1 MTRIGHSEKL
11 LFMRVF
17 IAVLVLIFSLQS
29 LTKADDVE
37 DFEIEGIRVGDSL
50 LEHFTEDEINNFES
64 QIYSI
69 PEENKYKRI
78 YILDNIKNYE
88 YLAIDFKLNDDQYIV
103 HGLAG
108 MIDYSNKKECSDK
121 QNEIAKDLKSI
132 ISQEPKKTTITSK
145 YDKTGKSKI
154 YYYYYKLNNG
164 YLQIIC
170 SIYAE
175 HTNIQGGL
183 DLSVRSK
190 EFQMWLDS

>member
-1 MTRIGHSEKL
+1 MK
-11 LFMRVF
+11 VF
-17 IAVLVLIFSLQS
+17 ITVIILIFSLQS
-29 LTKADDVE
+29 WTKADDVE
-37 DFEIEGIRVGDSL
+37 DFEIEGIKVGDSL
-50 LEHFTEDEINNFES
+50 LEYFTEDEINNFEG

-121 QNEIAKDLKSI
+121 QNEIAKDLKSV
-132 ISQEPKKTTITSK
+132 ISQEPKKSTNTSK

>member
-1 MTRIGHSEKL
+1 MKYIFVIF
-11 LFMRVF
+11 LF
-17 IAVLVLIFSLQS
+17 LFSLQS
-29 LTKADDVE
+29 LSKADDISG
-37 DFEIEGIRVGDSL
+37 FEIEGMSIGDSL
-50 LEHFTEDEINNFES
+50 LEHFTEDKINNFES

-121 QNEIAKDLKSI
+121 QNEIAKDLKSV
-132 ISQEPKKTTITSK
+132 ISQEPKKTTTISK
-145 YDKTGKSKI
+145 YDKSGKSKI
-154 YYYYYKLNNG
+154 YYYYYELNNG

-190 EFQMWLDS
+190 EFQMWLDN